1 MADIFVSYVRE
12 DQRRAAELSS
22 AFSRQGWTVWWD
34 RRIPAG
40 DSFEEVIARELGSAK
55 CVVVL
60 WSQASV
66 RSNWVKDEA
75 EEARN
80 RGVLVP
86 VLIDNV
92 KPPFGFR
99 QYQTVNLSG
108 WRGSAADP
116 EFEFLLEGV
125 RSHLGE
131 SGEPGPSS
139 TSAPISAP
147 PLPGDE
153 GHRGRTTHGST
164 ETRRHGNMEH
174 GSAAAA
180 TVEREGRA
188 TRGRFGAMR
197 WVVSGLVLSLV
208 AVLVL
213 MYVVLQVG
221 RTETPQDTPQKTQQ
235 ETPREPP
242 QKALPGT
249 PPPGAAAPAPE
260 ETARAPGLY
269 LRRAARRFECLKDVA
284 VEVAG
289 GTPTLE
295 QVKSGCLSR
304 DLAEGTKLGFE
315 DIAVDCPACE

>member
-22 AFSRQGWTVWWD
+22 AFSGQGWSVWWD

-86 VLIDNV
+86 VLIDDV

-108 WRGSAADP
+108 WRGNAADP

-125 RSHLGE
+125 RSHLGG
-131 SGEPGPSS
+131 SGGPPLSS
-139 TSAPISAP
+139 TSSPTGAQ
-147 PLPGDE
+147 PLPRDE
-153 GHRGRTTHGST
+153 GRLERTTHGNAGT
-164 ETRRHGNMEH
+164 LKHGNSEH
-174 GSAAAA
+174 ASAAAA

-188 TRGRFGAMR
+188 TRGRFGDMR
-197 WVVSGLVLSLV
+197 LVVSGLVLSLA
-208 AVLVL
+208 AVFVL

-221 RTETPQDTPQKTQQ
+221 RTEAPPDTSQQTPQQTPQETPQKSLQ
-235 ETPREPP
+235 
-242 QKALPGT
+242 GT
-249 PPPGAAAPAPE
+249 PPPGAAVPAPQ
-260 ETARAPGLY
+260 ETTREPGLY